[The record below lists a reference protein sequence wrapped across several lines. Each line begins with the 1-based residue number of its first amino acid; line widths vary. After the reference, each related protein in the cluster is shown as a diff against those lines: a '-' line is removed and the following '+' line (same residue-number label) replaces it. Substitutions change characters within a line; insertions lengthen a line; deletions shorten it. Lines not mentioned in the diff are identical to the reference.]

1 MALTISD
8 IGQSVLDTHY
18 AVRGPIVARA
28 QEMEKA
34 GKKIIYCNIGNP
46 QALGQ
51 KPLSY
56 VRQVLALTEWPELAD
71 KAHGVFP
78 PDTIEIAR
86 TILKESKYGLGAY
99 SESKGMLFVRKAIA
113 EFIQR
118 RDSGGGVTV
127 TSNPE
132 NIYLTDG
139 ASKGVQAALRMLIA
153 SSGDG
158 IMIPVPQYPL
168 YSATITLYGGRQIG
182 YFLDEHSGWSLSEK
196 MLEEAFLSA
205 RAKGTKPKAICI
217 INPGNPTGSVLSR
230 DNIAMV
236 IRFAKEHDLSILADE
251 VYQEN
256 IYRPGD
262 TFVSFARVL
271 TELDEKDVGL
281 FSFHSC
287 SKGFL
292 GECGQRGGYME
303 VRNLPSDV
311 LAQIT
316 KMQSISLC
324 SNLAGQVVT
333 YLMVSPPLPGDP
345 SYATYMAEKRG
356 ILDELKLRATVL
368 AEGLNRIP
376 GISCQPIT
384 GAMYAFP
391 SITLPAGR
399 TDEEYCMA
407 LLETEGVCLVSGSG
421 FGQQKGTAHFRTTIL
436 PPTEQIEE
444 VVRRIARFQASWR

>member
-28 QEMEKA
+28 QELEKA
-34 GKKIIYCNIGNP
+34 GKKIFYCNIGNP

-56 VRQVLALTEWPELAD
+56 IRQILALAEWPGLAG
-71 KAHGVFP
+71 KAKGIFP
-78 PDTIEIAR
+78 SDTIAVAEM
-86 TILKESKYGLGAY
+86 ILKESKFGLGAY
-99 SESKGMLFVRKAIA
+99 SDSKGLPFVRKAVA
-113 EFIQR
+113 EFIQK
-118 RDSGGGVTV
+118 RDSGDGVTV
-127 TSNPE
+127 SSNPD

-139 ASKGVQAALRMLIA
+139 ASKGVQTALRMLIA
-153 SSGDG
+153 SANDG

-182 YFLDEHSGWSLSEK
+182 YFLDEGSLWCLSEK
-196 MLEEAFLSA
+196 MLEEAFISA
-205 RAKGTKPKAICI
+205 RAKGLRPKAICI
-217 INPGNPTGSVLSR
+217 INPGNPTGSVLTR

-236 IRFAKEHDLSILADE
+236 IRFAKEHGLSILADE

-256 IYRPGD
+256 IYRPQD
-262 TFVSFARVL
+262 RFVSFARVM
-271 TELDEKDVGL
+271 TELGEKDVSL

-303 VRNLPSDV
+303 IRNLPADV
-311 LAQIT
+311 LMQIT
-316 KMQSISLC
+316 KLQSVSLC
-324 SNLAGQVVT
+324 SNLAGQIVT
-333 YLMVSPPLPGDP
+333 YLMVKPPLPGEP
-345 SYATYMAEKRG
+345 SYETYVSERDG
-356 ILDELKLRATVL
+356 ILGELKLRAKLL

-391 SITLPAGR
+391 SITLPEGR
-399 TDEEYCMA
+399 TDEEYCMD
-407 LLETEGVCLVSGSG
+407 LLEDEGVCLVSGSG

-436 PPTEQIEE
+436 PPTDQIEE
-444 VVRRIARFQASWR
+444 VVRRIARFQATWK